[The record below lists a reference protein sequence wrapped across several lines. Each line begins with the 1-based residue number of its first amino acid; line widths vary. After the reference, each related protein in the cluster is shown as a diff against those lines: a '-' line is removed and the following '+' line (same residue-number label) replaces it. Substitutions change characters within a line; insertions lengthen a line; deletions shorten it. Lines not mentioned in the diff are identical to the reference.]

1 MLRCR
6 TMSTQVRDSQEDER
20 YEIRVDERL
29 AGFAQYRLTDERI
42 TIFHAEI
49 DPEYRGRGL
58 GAELAHDALEDVRR
72 RGLVLVPR
80 CPFIASYVRRH
91 PDQYLELVVE
101 GLRER
106 VMEDDGDEP

>member
-1 MLRCR
+1 
-6 TMSTQVRDSQEDER
+6 MSNQVRDSPEDER
-20 YEIRVDERL
+20 YEIRVDEHL
-29 AGFAQYRLTDERI
+29 AGFAQYRMNDDRI

-49 DPEYRGRGL
+49 DPDFRGRGL
-58 GAELAHDALEDVRR
+58 GDALAHDALEDVRR

-91 PDQYLELVVE
+91 PSEYLDLVVE

-106 VMEDDGDEP
+106 VMADDGEP

>member
-1 MLRCR
+1 
-6 TMSTQVRDSQEDER
+6 MSTQVRDSPEEER

-29 AGFAQYRLTDERI
+29 AGFAQYRMKDERI

-58 GAELAHDALEDVRR
+58 GDELAHAALEDVRR

-91 PDQYLELVVE
+91 PDEYLDLVAPT
-101 GLRER
+101 LRER
-106 VMEDDGDEP
+106 VMEDDGDVP

>member
-1 MLRCR
+1 
-6 TMSTQVRDSQEDER
+6 MSTEVRDSPEEAR

-29 AGFAQYRLTDERI
+29 AGFAQYRLDDDTI

-49 DPEYRGRGL
+49 DPEFRGRGF
-58 GAELAHDALEDVRR
+58 GDELAHDALDDVRR

-80 CPFIASYVRRH
+80 CPFIASYVHRH
-91 PDQYLELVVE
+91 PDEYLDLVAP

-106 VMEDDGDEP
+106 VMADD

>member
-1 MLRCR
+1 
-6 TMSTQVRDSQEDER
+6 MSTQVRDSPEEER

-29 AGFAQYRLTDERI
+29 AGFAQYRMKDERI

-49 DPEYRGRGL
+49 DPDLRGRGL
-58 GAELAHDALEDVRR
+58 GDELAHDALEDVRR

-91 PDQYLELVVE
+91 PDEYLDLVAE

>member
-1 MLRCR
+1 MR
-6 TMSTQVRDSQEDER
+6 TEVRDSPEEAR

-29 AGFAQYRLTDERI
+29 AGFAQYRLKDERI

-58 GAELAHDALEDVRR
+58 GDELAHDALEDVRR

-80 CPFIASYVRRH
+80 CPFIESYVRRH
-91 PDQYLELVVE
+91 PEEALDLVAP
-101 GLRER
+101 GWRER
-106 VMEDDGDEP
+106 VTGDDRDER

>member
-1 MLRCR
+1 MTDNKQLR
-6 TMSTQVRDSQEDER
+6 R
-20 YEIRVDERL
+20 YEVRVDSEL
-29 AGFAQYRLTDERI
+29 AGFAQYRLEGDRI

-49 DPEYRGRGL
+49 DPEYRGQGL
-58 GAELAHDALEDVRR
+58 GDELAHDALEDVRR

-91 PDQYLELVVE
+91 PDPYLDLVVE